1 MFYSIYMIF
10 CDTFFYDN
18 GCKSIYIGSTKEFDK
33 RKNFHKRCCNNSNYK
48 FSNYKLYNVI
58 KENGGWNNWN
68 MIELEYV
75 EYNNKKA
82 INILEQKYIQLFN
95 SDLNTQ
101 NAYVSIEDK
110 KKYKNNWYKQLLEK
124 TPNFNKIKYK
134 KELEKNPNHIKEQYE
149 KYKEKNLQKY
159 ICNCDIG
166 YTFNHKKRHEKSK
179 HHCKWLLNQ

>member
-48 FSNYKLYNVI
+48 FSSYKLYKVI
-58 KENGGWNNWN
+58 KENEGWNNWN

-75 EYNNKKA
+75 EYNNKKD

-95 SDLNTQ
+95 SDLNSQ
-101 NAYVSIEDK
+101 NAYISIEDK

-124 TPNFNKIKYK
+124 NPNFNKKKYK
-134 KELEKNPNHIKEQYE
+134 KELEKNSNHIKEQY
-149 KYKEKNLQKY
+149 
-159 ICNCDIG
+159 
-166 YTFNHKKRHEKSK
+166 
-179 HHCKWLLNQ
+179 